1 MKELQ
6 KFYWRLW
13 MKMNNFLR
21 KEDGITT
28 VELIL
33 VLVVLIAVVLIFK
46 SEISSLVSDIFDTI
60 KEKAGS
66 V

>member
-1 MKELQ
+1 MK
-6 KFYWRLW
+6 KLW
-13 MKMNNFLR
+13 TGFIKN
-21 KEDGITT
+21 EDGITT

-46 SEISSLVSDIFDTI
+46 SEITSLVDNIFKTI
-60 KEKAGS
+60 TQKAGS